1 MTDNKMKKMENET
14 LEQATAGLKNG
25 PEIATLS
32 NICPRC
38 RSARH
43 TNLRIDGNIEVRR
56 CDVCQFEY
64 YYRLY

>member
-1 MTDNKMKKMENET
+1 MTDNKMKKLESET

-25 PEIATLS
+25 PEIAILS

-43 TNLRIDGNIEVRR
+43 TNL
-56 CDVCQFEY
+56 
-64 YYRLY
+64 